1 MAKFAVFL
9 VAKIL
14 KMHIFLTFLNGYIH
28 PNNFKN
34 KNKPWALPQT
44 PLTCEAAGAGGKPY
58 PPTPTVSVVDYKAS
72 RVKCTTS
79 SPLTLSISV
88 GVAKLTEADGAG
100 NLSRLAKQPRSGLA
114 FTGWRRPN
122 ACGKGAGGFSP
133 APLPRGE
140 RGCGQRPRCWQDPWG
155 SRSRGK
161 KCAVGTHFKGFGFK
175 AQSQLCVALL
185 GCLVIGGR
193 MSAVSLKL
201 PHAPCAPLSLDN
213 LQVLVQSL
221 LWPLAEPFHPKLG

>member
-1 MAKFAVFL
+1 M
-9 VAKIL
+9 
-14 KMHIFLTFLNGYIH
+14 
-28 PNNFKN
+28 
-34 KNKPWALPQT
+34 
-44 PLTCEAAGAGGKPY
+44 
-58 PPTPTVSVVDYKAS
+58 
-72 RVKCTTS
+72 
-79 SPLTLSISV
+79 

-114 FTGWRRPN
+114 FTGWRRQRSVVRVQE
-122 ACGKGAGGFSP
+122 GFP

-140 RGCGQRPRCWQDPWG
+140 RSVG
-155 SRSRGK
+155 SAHGVGK
-161 KCAVGTHFKGFGFK
+161 TLGGRAVGKMCRRHSFKGFWVYK

-221 LWPLAEPFHPKLG
+221 PMAFG

>member
-1 MAKFAVFL
+1 M
-9 VAKIL
+9 
-14 KMHIFLTFLNGYIH
+14 
-28 PNNFKN
+28 
-34 KNKPWALPQT
+34 PQT
-44 PLTCEAAGAGGKPY
+44 PLTLRGRRGRWQTLSTYPY
-58 PPTPTVSVVDYKAS
+58 GECWVDSKAS

-79 SPLTLSISV
+79 SPLTPLHLR

-100 NLSRLAKQPRSGLA
+100 NPSRLRSNRVAAWPLQVGGDPTLLVVRVQEVFPCTPATWRTRVWAAPTVLA
-114 FTGWRRPN
+114 RP
-122 ACGKGAGGFSP
+122 
-133 APLPRGE
+133 L
-140 RGCGQRPRCWQDPWG
+140 G
-155 SRSRGK
+155 SRSRG
-161 KCAVGTHFKGFGFK
+161 KCAVGTHFKGFGVYK

-221 LWPLAEPFHPKLG
+221 PMAFG

>member
-1 MAKFAVFL
+1 MHDF
-9 VAKIL
+9 VAL
-14 KMHIFLTFLNGYIH
+14 D
-28 PNNFKN
+28 P
-34 KNKPWALPQT
+34 
-44 PLTCEAAGAGGKPY
+44 
-58 PPTPTVSVVDYKAS
+58 
-72 RVKCTTS
+72 
-79 SPLTLSISV
+79 LSISV

-100 NLSRLAKQPRSGLA
+100 NLSGGLRSNRVATWPYGLEA
-114 FTGWRRPN
+114 TTL
-122 ACGKGAGGFSP
+122 CGKGAGGFPCTP
-133 APLPRGE
+133 ATWRTRVWAAPTVL
-140 RGCGQRPRCWQDPWG
+140 QDPWG

-161 KCAVGTHFKGFGFK
+161 CAVGTHLRVWVYK

-221 LWPLAEPFHPKLG
+221 PMAFG